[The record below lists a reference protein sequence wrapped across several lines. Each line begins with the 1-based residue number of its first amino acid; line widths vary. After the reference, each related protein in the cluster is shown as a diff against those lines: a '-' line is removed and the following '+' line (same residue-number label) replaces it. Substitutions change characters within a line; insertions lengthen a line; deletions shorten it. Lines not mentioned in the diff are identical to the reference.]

1 MSIPSARHAVNAG
14 GAAASVDPSGRAI
27 DPLIAPLPDR
37 YVPPE
42 VDDSAP
48 LLDWVG
54 ELAGVWRLEEL
65 PELVDELD
73 DELDELDELAPD
85 ELVPDELVP
94 DELVG
99 LLAVLSCDDVPESF
113 TALCAAPGRTAT
125 SAPVTATLAKDT
137 VMVVAFRRRL
147 PCSRSATAR
156 AISRLFMS
164 PSLTRTA
171 EWTVRGK
178 SENALSASTA
188 LDPEETVISTP
199 QALLGATGLGSLP
212 NGQ

>member
-1 MSIPSARHAVNAG
+1 VVDCAIDMWAAG
-14 GAAASVDPSGRAI
+14 GS
-27 DPLIAPLPDR
+27 R
-37 YVPPE
+37 YVPPD

-48 LLDWVG
+48 LVDWAG
-54 ELAGVWRLEEL
+54 ELEGDWR
-65 PELVDELD
+65 VDEPLELLDEFD
-73 DELDELDELAPD
+73 DELDELDELDGLD

-94 DELVG
+94 DELAG

-113 TALCAAPGRTAT
+113 TVVCAAPGRTAI

-137 VMVVAFRRRL
+137 VMVVALRRRL

-171 EWTVRGK
+171 VWTVRGK
-178 SENALSASTA
+178 SENALSSA
-188 LDPEETVISTP
+188 TP
-199 QALLGATGLGSLP
+199 RALLGVAGLGSLP